1 MIVLSR
7 NVSIPDNE
15 LEITAIRA
23 QGAGGQ
29 HVNKASTA
37 IHLRFDIRASSL
49 PEYYK
54 ESLLAASHHLIT
66 SDGVMVIKAQE
77 YRSQEL
83 NREAAIARLVAVIKE
98 LTAVQKSRRATRP
111 TRASKER
118 RLASK
123 AQKSTVKA
131 LRMVKF
137 VAPQSDEKEHTFRQ
151 GIHCEKALWSALAV
165 STLFALFGCNN
176 RSETQVLQPTQTE
189 ELKPMQQSW
198 RGVLPCADCE
208 GIETSLFLQKDGTW
222 VMNQRY
228 QGAKEPS
235 SFATY
240 GTWARTAEKLVLTD
254 TAGEKTYFRAKGEGM
269 EMLDREGNP
278 IESQFN
284 YTLAPVKAAL
294 PATPMAMRGMYFYMA
309 DAAIFTDCA
318 TGKKVSVA
326 NNAQLERDYAVARG
340 NDSKPVLLTVDGH
353 FTLEPNPDSGEMV
366 KTLVA
371 DKDAKFVAGKDCNS
385 K

>member
-66 SDGVMVIKAQE
+66 SEGVMVIKAQE

-111 TRASKER
+111 TRA
-118 RLASK
+118 
-123 AQKSTVKA
+123 A
-131 LRMVKF
+131 L
-137 VAPQSDEKEHTFRQ
+137 
-151 GIHCEKALWSALAV
+151 LSALAV
-165 STLFALFGCNN
+165 TSLFALFGCNN
-176 RSETQVLQPTQTE
+176 RSETQVLQPTQNE

-235 SFATY
+235 SFASY

-254 TAGEKTYFRAKGEGM
+254 T
-269 EMLDREGNP
+269 
-278 IESQFN
+278 
-284 YTLAPVKAAL
+284 
-294 PATPMAMRGMYFYMA
+294 
-309 DAAIFTDCA
+309 
-318 TGKKVSVA
+318 TG
-326 NNAQLERDYAVARG
+326 D
-340 NDSKPVLLTVDGH
+340 
-353 FTLEPNPDSGEMV
+353 
-366 KTLVA
+366 
-371 DKDAKFVAGKDCNS
+371 
-385 K
+385 

>member
-1 MIVLSR
+1 M
-7 NVSIPDNE
+7 
-15 LEITAIRA
+15 
-23 QGAGGQ
+23 
-29 HVNKASTA
+29 K
-37 IHLRFDIRASSL
+37 
-49 PEYYK
+49 
-54 ESLLAASHHLIT
+54 
-66 SDGVMVIKAQE
+66 
-77 YRSQEL
+77 
-83 NREAAIARLVAVIKE
+83 
-98 LTAVQKSRRATRP
+98 
-111 TRASKER
+111 
-118 RLASK
+118 
-123 AQKSTVKA
+123 KA
-131 LRMVKF
+131 LF
-137 VAPQSDEKEHTFRQ
+137 
-151 GIHCEKALWSALAV
+151 SALAV

-176 RSETQVLQPTQTE
+176 RSETQVLQSSQNE
-189 ELKPMQQSW
+189 ALKPMQQSW

-240 GTWARTAEKLVLTD
+240 GPGRVRRKSWILRD
-254 TAGEKTYFRAKGEGM
+254 TTGEKTYFRAKGEGM

-294 PATPMAMRGMYFYMA
+294 PATPMPMRGMYFYMA

-353 FTLEPNPDSGEMV
+353 FTLEPNPDSGESV
-366 KTLVA
+366 KTLVV
-371 DKDAKFVAGKDCNS
+371 DKEAKFITGKDCNS
-385 K
+385 Q

>member
-1 MIVLSR
+1 M
-7 NVSIPDNE
+7 
-15 LEITAIRA
+15 
-23 QGAGGQ
+23 
-29 HVNKASTA
+29 NKAILSV
-37 IHLRFDIRASSL
+37 
-49 PEYYK
+49 
-54 ESLLAASHHLIT
+54 LAA
-66 SDGVMVIKAQE
+66 
-77 YRSQEL
+77 
-83 NREAAIARLVAVIKE
+83 
-98 LTAVQKSRRATRP
+98 
-111 TRASKER
+111 
-118 RLASK
+118 
-123 AQKSTVKA
+123 
-131 LRMVKF
+131 
-137 VAPQSDEKEHTFRQ
+137 
-151 GIHCEKALWSALAV
+151 
-165 STLFALFGCNN
+165 STLFALIGCNN
-176 RSETQVLQPTQTE
+176 RAEKQTLQPTHSE

-208 GIETSLFLQKDGTW
+208 GIETTLFLEKDGSW

-235 SFATY
+235 TFASY
-240 GTWARTAEKLVLTD
+240 GKWARTAEKLVLTD
-254 TAGEKTYFRAKGEGM
+254 AEGEKTYFRAKGEGM

-294 PATPMAMRGMYFYMA
+294 PSTPMAMRGMYFYMA
-309 DAAIFTDCA
+309 DAAVFTDCV

-366 KTLVA
+366 KTLVT
-371 DKDAKFVAGKDCNS
+371 DKNVKFAAGKDCDS

>member
-66 SDGVMVIKAQE
+66 SEGVMVIKAQE

-118 RLASK
+118 RLSSK
-123 AQKSTVKA
+123 AQKSTVKS
-131 LRMVKF
+131 LRGKVRHPYCDERDTLFHKESIVK
-137 VAPQSDEKEHTFRQ
+137 
-151 GIHCEKALWSALAV
+151 KALLSALAV
-165 STLFALFGCNN
+165 TSLFALFGCNN
-176 RSETQVLQPTQTE
+176 RSETQVLQPTQNE

-222 VMNQRY
+222 VMNQSY

-254 TAGEKTYFRAKGEGM
+254 TTGDKTYFRAKGEGM

-284 YTLAPVKAAL
+284 YTLAPVKATL

-309 DAAIFTDCA
+309 DAAIFTDCV

-340 NDSKPVLLTVDGH
+340 NDSKPVLLTVEGH
-353 FTLEPNPDSGEMV
+353 FTLEPNPDSGELV

-371 DKDAKFVAGKDCNS
+371 DKDAKFAAGKDCES

>member
-1 MIVLSR
+1 MKKV
-7 NVSIPDNE
+7 
-15 LEITAIRA
+15 
-23 QGAGGQ
+23 
-29 HVNKASTA
+29 
-37 IHLRFDIRASSL
+37 
-49 PEYYK
+49 
-54 ESLLAASHHLIT
+54 
-66 SDGVMVIKAQE
+66 
-77 YRSQEL
+77 
-83 NREAAIARLVAVIKE
+83 
-98 LTAVQKSRRATRP
+98 
-111 TRASKER
+111 
-118 RLASK
+118 
-123 AQKSTVKA
+123 
-131 LRMVKF
+131 
-137 VAPQSDEKEHTFRQ
+137 
-151 GIHCEKALWSALAV
+151 LWSALAV

-235 SFATY
+235 SFGTY

-254 TAGEKTYFRAKGEGM
+254 TTGEKTWFRPKGDSM

-309 DAAIFTDCA
+309 DAAIFTDCV

-340 NDSKPVLLTVDGH
+340 NDSKPVLLTVIALNVFWLFPIALCVARGWLSPLAGVPLAYGPLLALAIGCKAGVPENPGH
-353 FTLEPNPDSGEMV
+353 HPQAS
-366 KTLVA
+366 
-371 DKDAKFVAGKDCNS
+371 
-385 K
+385 

>member
-1 MIVLSR
+1 M
-7 NVSIPDNE
+7 
-15 LEITAIRA
+15 
-23 QGAGGQ
+23 
-29 HVNKASTA
+29 K
-37 IHLRFDIRASSL
+37 
-49 PEYYK
+49 
-54 ESLLAASHHLIT
+54 
-66 SDGVMVIKAQE
+66 
-77 YRSQEL
+77 
-83 NREAAIARLVAVIKE
+83 
-98 LTAVQKSRRATRP
+98 
-111 TRASKER
+111 
-118 RLASK
+118 
-123 AQKSTVKA
+123 
-131 LRMVKF
+131 
-137 VAPQSDEKEHTFRQ
+137 
-151 GIHCEKALWSALAV
+151 KALWSALAV

-254 TAGEKTYFRAKGEGM
+254 TSGEKTFFRAKGEGM

-318 TGKKVSVA
+318 TGRKVSVA

-353 FTLEPNPDSGEMV
+353 FTLEANPDSGEMV

-371 DKDAKFVAGKDCNS
+371 DKGAKFIAGKDCNS